1 MATKTKR
8 FKGPWSWTTEDIR
21 LLRRLY
27 PRGNTK
33 KVAER
38 LDRPLSCVRQK
49 AYDLGMKTKVYQYW
63 TEEDL
68 NLLAELYPDT
78 PPDELARRFSRSAGS
93 VKIKARQLGLKKSD
107 DYLKLVKSRPRK
119 KRRPLVG
126 SLHRGKS

>member
-38 LDRPLSCVRQK
+38 LGRPLSCVRQK
-49 AYDLGMKTKVYQYW
+49 AYDLGMRTKVYQYW

-107 DYLKLVKSRPRK
+107 SYLKLVKSRPRK
-119 KRRPLVG
+119 KHRPLVS